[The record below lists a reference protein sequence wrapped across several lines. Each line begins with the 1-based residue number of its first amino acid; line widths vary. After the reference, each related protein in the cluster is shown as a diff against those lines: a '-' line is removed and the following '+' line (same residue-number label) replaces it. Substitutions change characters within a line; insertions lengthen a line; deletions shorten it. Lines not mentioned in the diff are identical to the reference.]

1 MPAGSGT
8 MPAVSAHV
16 ADNGSQAFPGRL
28 LAVLGIGLVVLAMY
42 GARNFPLFQLP
53 GDSRA
58 WLTPPDFAAIEDVD
72 ARKERF
78 FEFLLPAVAYVN
90 AEVRARRERL
100 QQIEAR
106 AADDRMT
113 RADRAWIERMATRYW
128 VEGEP
133 LSRQLELL
141 DRRIDIVP
149 PALALAQAAIE
160 SGWGRSRFA
169 REGNNLFG
177 EWCFEPGCGI
187 VPDQRPRDASY
198 EVRAFPTVLHSVRSY
213 VRNLNTHPA
222 YGGLRK
228 LRHQAR
234 QAGREPRAVEL
245 AAGLARYSERG
256 MAYVEEVRTVIR
268 SNTLEA
274 RARAG

>member
-1 MPAGSGT
+1 

-100 QQIEAR
+100 QRTEAR
-106 AADDRMT
+106 ADDDRMT

-133 LSRQLELL
+133 LPRQLELL
-141 DRRIDIVP
+141 DHRIDVVP

-198 EVRAFPTVLHSVRSY
+198 EVRSFPTVLHSVRSY

-268 SNTLEA
+268 SNALEA